1 MMRTFNILAIATL
14 IGSAT
19 AAYSV
24 KYETILVAEKLKK
37 RQTELRREKDAIAV
51 LQAEWQI
58 LNRPTRLQGLAP
70 PEPGMQQLS
79 ARQIVR
85 PADVPQRGA
94 EVDPLDSMLTGSV
107 DATTPKTPPKPA
119 APKPATTPVK
129 TRPSRSPRLRPPT
142 VPVRRSPRR
151 RHRRRRARRRARQ
164 MVRRCHSAR
173 RHRWALHAALFR
185 GPSRSQRRSRA
196 ATLRL
201 RHAKRGTNTSCVL
214 PFPVRA

>member
-85 PADVPQRGA
+85 PAEVPQRGA
-94 EVDPLDSMLTGSV
+94 EVDPLDSMLTGSI
-107 DATTPKTPPKPA
+107 DATTPKTAPKPA

-129 TRPSRSPRLRPPT
+129 TPAKPVTTPATANRPGAPRPATTPQKTASTPPRPATGAPLALRPPAPLGST
-142 VPVRRSPRR
+142 RGVVPRAEPLAAPVPRR
-151 RHRRRRARRRARQ
+151 NVTPTPR
-164 MVRRCHSAR
+164 
-173 RHRWALHAALFR
+173 
-185 GPSRSQRRSRA
+185 
-196 ATLRL
+196 
-201 RHAKRGTNTSCVL
+201 
-214 PFPVRA
+214 

>member
-1 MMRTFNILAIATL
+1 MMRTVNILAIATL

-37 RQTELRREKDAIAV
+37 RQTELQREKDAIAV

-70 PEPGMQQLS
+70 PEPGMQALS

-85 PADVPQRGA
+85 AQDVPQRGVEA
-94 EVDPLDSMLTGSV
+94 DPLDSMLTGSV
-107 DATTPKTPPKPA
+107 DGLTPKTPPKPA

-129 TRPSRSPRLRPPT
+129 TQAKAATTPSIVNRLAPKPATTPQKNAGVSTPARPAAGAPLALRPPAPLGSSRGNT
-142 VPVRRSPRR
+142 PRAEALAAPVPRR
-151 RHRRRRARRRARQ
+151 NVTPTPR
-164 MVRRCHSAR
+164 
-173 RHRWALHAALFR
+173 
-185 GPSRSQRRSRA
+185 
-196 ATLRL
+196 
-201 RHAKRGTNTSCVL
+201 
-214 PFPVRA
+214 